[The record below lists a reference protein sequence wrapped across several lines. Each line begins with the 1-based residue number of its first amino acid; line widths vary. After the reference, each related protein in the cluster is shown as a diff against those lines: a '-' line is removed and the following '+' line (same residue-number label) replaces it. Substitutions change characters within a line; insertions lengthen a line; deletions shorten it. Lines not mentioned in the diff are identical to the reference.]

1 MLHSYNSYDN
11 IQLENKLIEVKK
23 MSDEPKKIE
32 VVNGDGTDLDI
43 SDVSSHLN
51 IGKPKLKNDEEK
63 KQKIIIPEEKKHIEN
78 EKKQESIDY
87 YLSMLS

>member
-1 MLHSYNSYDN
+1 
-11 IQLENKLIEVKK
+11 

-78 EKKQESIDY
+78 EKNKRA
-87 YLSMLS
+87 

>member
-1 MLHSYNSYDN
+1 
-11 IQLENKLIEVKK
+11 

-63 KQKIIIPEEKKHIEN
+63 KQKIINPEEKKHIEN
-78 EKKQESIDY
+78 EKNKRA
-87 YLSMLS
+87 